1 VESLLGRRSPQKAES
16 RACFLDYPILPK
28 EVAPLAQR
36 AAATRVPVLIC
47 GEAGTGKS
55 HLARAIHAAS
65 GTGRFVSATAMRFS
79 AEALSEVGRTT
90 PGPMTLYVADIGH
103 LEAEGQHLMIELCD
117 SRGFES
123 AAGWHDV
130 RLVCA
135 TERDISDLAADDVF
149 DCELF
154 YRLSVLPITVV
165 PLRQRLGDIA
175 DIVPA
180 LARDLGESL
189 PHGPYSFTAEAI
201 DRMGRYI
208 WFGNLAE
215 LEAMMLR
222 TMAMA
227 KGPQISAADLLFDF
241 TRVESSP
248 PPPPK
253 RSETP
258 RRKAVATEPARK
270 ETVSPGTIATE
281 SVDLLVQEL
290 AHEFRNPMV
299 TIKTLTQRLEKLLE
313 DKASRDQVAR
323 MTGEAVDRMDRA
335 LENLLQ
341 FTRFGEPV
349 SEAVALSPL
358 VTSCLSQLSSAFTE
372 RQVLLNYEPP
382 ETHFVTVDSAQVSYA
397 LENLLRVILR
407 DLRDGDTLSIH
418 PLNGH
423 GITFEFP
430 ARGQLVAE
438 KLAVM
443 ADSPQI
449 DPSASSIGFLFAKT
463 LVERNGGSIE
473 IHPGTGRTTI
483 LVALPGQGETSKE
496 NGHAPHSGRR

>member
-1 VESLLGRRSPQKAES
+1 VENLLRRRSPQRAES
-16 RACFLDYPILPK
+16 RVSFLDYPVLSRDIT
-28 EVAPLAQR
+28 PLAQR

-79 AEALSEVGRTT
+79 AEALSEAGRTA
-90 PGPMTLYVADIGH
+90 PGPMTLYIADIGH
-103 LEAEGQHLMIELCD
+103 LDAEVQHLVIELCD

-135 TERDISDLAADDVF
+135 TDRDISDLAADEVF

-154 YRLSVLPITVV
+154 YRLSVLPITVL

-189 PHGPYSFTAEAI
+189 PHEPYRFTAEAI
-201 DRMGRYI
+201 DRMGRYM

-227 KGPQISAADLLFDF
+227 KGPQIGAADLLFNF
-241 TRVESSP
+241 TRAESSP
-248 PPPPK
+248 PPTSK
-253 RSETP
+253 RAEMP
-258 RRKAVATEPARK
+258 RRKAGPTEPRK
-270 ETVSPGTIATE
+270 ETVSPGIIATE

-341 FTRFGEPV
+341 FTRFGEPI

-358 VTSCLSQLSSAFTE
+358 VTTCLSQLSSAFTE

-418 PLNGH
+418 PLDGH

-483 LVALPGQGETSKE
+483 LVALPGQGEASKE